1 VRVGFTPPCSA
12 SCPRCGGRLR
22 LVALIDQA
30 SVIRE
35 PSADWFDILFDAS
48 SLLTKGSQISRK
60 AASAL
65 IDRLNVMSPQ
75 NGNRNADHQHRYRK
89 QN

>member
-1 VRVGFTPPCSA
+1 M
-12 SCPRCGGRLR
+12 
-22 LVALIDQA
+22 VALRHHFFFVAVHSQPLPQNGLPTVP
-30 SVIRE
+30 VIRE

-48 SLLTKGSQISRK
+48 SLLTQGSQISRK

-65 IDRLNVMSPQ
+65 IDRLNAMSPQ